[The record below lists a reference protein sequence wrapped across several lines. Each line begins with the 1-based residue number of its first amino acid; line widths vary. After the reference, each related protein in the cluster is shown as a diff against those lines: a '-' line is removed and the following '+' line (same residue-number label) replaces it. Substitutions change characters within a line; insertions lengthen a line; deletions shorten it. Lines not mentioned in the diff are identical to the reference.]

1 MQQNFL
7 PRRYVQILFIKKKKK
22 RTENDEIN
30 SQKVR
35 QDALEREKEKKKTP
49 NKQLNAKTHWR
60 IKRDSFA
67 REAREAITSTLALA
81 VNSNGTCC

>member
-1 MQQNFL
+1 ML
-7 PRRYVQILFIKKKKK
+7 RRERRKK
-22 RTENDEIN
+22 
-30 SQKVR
+30 
-35 QDALEREKEKKKTP
+35 KKKTP

-67 REAREAITSTLALA
+67 REARDAITSTLALA